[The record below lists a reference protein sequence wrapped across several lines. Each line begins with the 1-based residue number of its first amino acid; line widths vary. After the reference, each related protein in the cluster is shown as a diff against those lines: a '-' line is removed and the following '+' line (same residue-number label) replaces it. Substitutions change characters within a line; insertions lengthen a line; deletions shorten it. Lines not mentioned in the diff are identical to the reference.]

1 MKRSFLCKIAVVGLL
16 IGFFSP
22 LSVVA
27 TEREQQRT
35 ALPSISTDEIQGQL
49 SLQELLAAYVANHR
63 EIQTMM
69 IQLNQQELSHESTM
83 TSQGIKLNLSTGNFS
98 IGSSQIRGEPAIS
111 VSMPKFNGTYVE
123 ARLPLH
129 FDLKKD
135 SSSVTAVGTGTASS
149 GSAIQGASFS
159 IGTEIIGNSG
169 KSSQLS
175 VLKANRSLLEA
186 QRKIQDQA
194 LAVEK
199 EFYSKIKELYSS
211 YSNLLSSKN
220 SVYTKELDL
229 AVLQAQGYSSTST
242 RYRTKEMEVLS
253 TQRNV
258 DKQQRNF
265 QRELELFA
273 QKCGLES
280 HQLSMENLSLPA
292 ELLSSTGILEQL
304 PLEGLEHYT
313 AMESAQWNLTT
324 TQLEI
329 EANAPVT
336 LSAEAGYTY
345 KNQNAGTG
353 QADTVQ
359 VALVLQGF
367 GGKLSSGVS
376 VPIRGEEKTPSAQI
390 SLSWSPND
398 LKTQSLQKSQRELSL
413 QLAQLKILD
422 AEEKYQQAAENALLT
437 WEDLLWNR
445 QVALEELE
453 LYQQLAQDTT
463 NLFNRGMTTE
473 TEFNQAITNRDKAQ
487 IQCEVADLELIL
499 HYIATRQLFVQEVQ

>member
-1 MKRSFLCKIAVVGLL
+1 MKRSFLCTIATVGLL
-16 IGFFSP
+16 IGFLSP
-22 LSVVA
+22 LSAVA
-27 TEREQQRT
+27 TKTEQQGT
-35 ALPSISTDEIQGQL
+35 VLSSISADEAQEKL

-69 IQLNQQELSHESTM
+69 IQLNQQQLSHESTM
-83 TSQGIKLNLSTGNFS
+83 VSQGIKLNLSTGNFS
-98 IGSSQIRGEPAIS
+98 MGSSQIRGEPSIS
-111 VSMPKFNGTYVE
+111 VSMPKLNGTYVE
-123 ARLPLH
+123 ATFPLQ
-129 FDLKKD
+129 FDFNKD
-135 SSSVTAVGTGTASS
+135 SSSVASSSETASGS
-149 GSAIQGASFS
+149 GLQETSIS

-169 KSSQLS
+169 KSNQLS
-175 VLKANRSLLEA
+175 ILKANRSLQEA
-186 QRKIQDQA
+186 QRKIQEQA

-211 YSNLLSSKN
+211 YGNLLSSKD

-229 AVLQAQGYSSTST
+229 AVLQAQGYSPTST

-258 DKQQRNF
+258 DKQQRKF
-265 QRELELFA
+265 QREMELFA
-273 QKCGLES
+273 QKCGLQS
-280 HQLSMENLSLPA
+280 NQLSMETLSLPA
-292 ELLSSTGILEQL
+292 ELLASTGILEQL
-304 PLEGLEHYT
+304 PLEGVERYT

-324 TQLEI
+324 TQLEM
-329 EANAPVT
+329 EANSPVT

-345 KNQNAGTG
+345 KNQNLGAT

-359 VALVLQGF
+359 AALVLQGF
-367 GGKLSSGVS
+367 GGRLSSGVS
-376 VPIRGEEKTPSAQI
+376 VPVEGEEKTPTAQI

-398 LKTQSLQKSQRELSL
+398 MKTQRLQKSQRELSL

-422 AEEKYQQAAENALLT
+422 AEEKYQQAAEDALLT

-445 QVALEELE
+445 QVALEELQ

-463 NLFNRGMTTE
+463 NLYNRGMTTE

-487 IQCEVADLELIL
+487 IQCQIVDLELLL
-499 HYIATRQLFVQEVQ
+499 HYIGTRQLFVQEVQ

>member
-1 MKRSFLCKIAVVGLL
+1 M
-16 IGFFSP
+16 
-22 LSVVA
+22 
-27 TEREQQRT
+27 EQQGT
-35 ALPSISTDEIQGQL
+35 VLSSISADETQEQL

-69 IQLNQQELSHESTM
+69 IQLNQQQLSHESTM
-83 TSQGIKLNLSTGNFS
+83 VSQGIKLNLSTGNFS
-98 IGSSQIRGEPAIS
+98 MGSSQIRGEPSIS
-111 VSMPKFNGTYVE
+111 VSMPKLNGTYVE
-123 ARLPLH
+123 ASFPLQ
-129 FDLKKD
+129 FDLNKD
-135 SSSVTAVGTGTASS
+135 SSSVASSSETAS
-149 GSAIQGASFS
+149 GRGLQGTSIS

-169 KSSQLS
+169 KSNQLS
-175 VLKANRSLLEA
+175 ILKANRSLQEA
-186 QRKIQDQA
+186 QRKIQEQA

-211 YSNLLSSKN
+211 YGNLLSSKD

-229 AVLQAQGYSSTST
+229 AVLQAQGYSPTST

-258 DKQQRNF
+258 DKQQRKF

-280 HQLSMENLSLPA
+280 HQLSIENLALPA
-292 ELLSSTGILEQL
+292 ELLASTGILEHL
-304 PLEGLEHYT
+304 PLEGVERYT

-324 TQLEI
+324 TQLEM
-329 EANAPVT
+329 EANSPVT

-345 KNQNAGTG
+345 KNQNLGAS

-359 VALVLQGF
+359 AALVLQGF
-367 GGKLSSGVS
+367 GGRLSSGVS
-376 VPIRGEEKTPSAQI
+376 VSLEGEKKTPSAQI

-398 LKTQSLQKSQRELSL
+398 MKTQNLQKSQRELSL

-422 AEEKYQQAAENALLT
+422 AEEKYQQATENAVLT

-445 QVALEELE
+445 QVAFEELQ

-463 NLFNRGMTTE
+463 NLYNRGMTTE
-473 TEFNQAITNRDKAQ
+473 TEFNQATTNRDKAQ
-487 IQCEVADLELIL
+487 IQCQIVDLELLL
-499 HYIATRQLFVQEVQ
+499 HYIGTRQLFVQEVQ

>member
-1 MKRSFLCKIAVVGLL
+1 MKRSFLCKTAAVGLL
-16 IGFFSP
+16 IGFFFP
-22 LSVVA
+22 LSAVA
-27 TEREQQRT
+27 TKMEQHGS
-35 ALPSISTDEIQGQL
+35 ALSSISADKTQDQL
-49 SLQELLAAYVANHR
+49 SLQELLIAYVANHR
-63 EIQTMM
+63 EIQTIM
-69 IQLNQQELSHESTM
+69 IQLNQQQLSHESTM
-83 TSQGIKLNLSTGNFS
+83 VSQGIKLNLSTGNFS
-98 IGSSQIRGEPAIS
+98 IGSSQIRGEPSIS
-111 VSMPKFNGTYVE
+111 VSMPKLNGTYVE
-123 ARLPLH
+123 ASFPLQ
-129 FDLKKD
+129 FDLNKD
-135 SSSVTAVGTGTASS
+135 SSSVASS
-149 GSAIQGASFS
+149 GGAASGRGLQGASIS

-175 VLKANRSLLEA
+175 VLKANRSLQEA
-186 QRKIQDQA
+186 QRKIQEQA

-211 YSNLLSSKN
+211 YGNLLSSKD

-229 AVLQAQGYSSTST
+229 AVLQAQGYSPTST

-253 TQRNV
+253 AQRNV
-258 DKQQRNF
+258 DKLQRNF

-292 ELLSSTGILEQL
+292 ELLASTGILEKL
-304 PLEGLEHYT
+304 PLEGIERYT
-313 AMESAQWNLTT
+313 AMESAQWNLST

-329 EANAPVT
+329 EANSPVT

-345 KNQNAGTG
+345 KNQNLGAS

-359 VALVLQGF
+359 AALVLQGF
-367 GGKLSSGVS
+367 GGRLSSGVS
-376 VPIRGEEKTPSAQI
+376 VPLEGAEKTPSAQI

-398 LKTQSLQKSQRELSL
+398 MKTQSLQKSQRELSL

-422 AEEKYQQAAENALLT
+422 AEEKYQQAAEDALLA

-445 QVALEELE
+445 QVSIEELE

-463 NLFNRGMTTE
+463 NLYNRGMTTE

-487 IQCEVADLELIL
+487 IQCQIADLELLL
-499 HYIATRQLFVQEVQ
+499 HYIGTRQLFVQEVQ

>member
-1 MKRSFLCKIAVVGLL
+1 M
-16 IGFFSP
+16 
-22 LSVVA
+22 
-27 TEREQQRT
+27 EQQGT
-35 ALPSISTDEIQGQL
+35 ALSLISADETQEQL

-69 IQLNQQELSHESTM
+69 IQLNQQQLSHESTM
-83 TSQGIKLNLSTGNFS
+83 VSQGIKLNLSTGNFS
-98 IGSSQIRGEPAIS
+98 MGSSQIRGEPSIS
-111 VSMPKFNGTYVE
+111 VSMPKLNGTYVE
-123 ARLPLH
+123 ASFPLQ
-129 FDLKKD
+129 FDLNKNA
-135 SSSVTAVGTGTASS
+135 SSVTSSGGTAS
-149 GSAIQGASFS
+149 GRGLQGASIS
-159 IGTEIIGNSG
+159 IGTEILGNSG

-175 VLKANRSLLEA
+175 VLKANRSLQEA
-186 QRKIQDQA
+186 QRKIQEQA

-211 YSNLLSSKN
+211 YGNLLSSKD

-229 AVLQAQGYSSTST
+229 AVLKVQGYSPTST

-253 TQRNV
+253 AQRNV

-273 QKCGLES
+273 QKCGLQS
-280 HQLSMENLSLPA
+280 NQLSMENLSLSA
-292 ELLSSTGILEQL
+292 KLLASTGILEKL
-304 PLEGLEHYT
+304 PLEGIERYT

-324 TQLEI
+324 TQLEM
-329 EANAPVT
+329 EANSPIT

-345 KNQNAGTG
+345 KNQNLGAS

-359 VALVLQGF
+359 AALVLQGF
-367 GGKLSSGVS
+367 GGRLSSGVS
-376 VPIRGEEKTPSAQI
+376 VPLEGEEKTPSAQI

-398 LKTQSLQKSQRELSL
+398 MKTQSLQKSQRELSL

-422 AEEKYQQAAENALLT
+422 AEEKYLQAAEDALLS

-445 QVALEELE
+445 QVSIEELE

-463 NLFNRGMTTE
+463 NLYNRGMTTE

-487 IQCEVADLELIL
+487 IQCQIADLELLL
-499 HYIATRQLFVQEVQ
+499 HYIGTRQLFVQEVQ

>member
-1 MKRSFLCKIAVVGLL
+1 MKRSFLCTIATVGLL
-16 IGFFSP
+16 IGFLSP
-22 LSVVA
+22 LSAVA
-27 TEREQQRT
+27 TKTEQQGT
-35 ALPSISTDEIQGQL
+35 VLSSISADEAQEKL

-69 IQLNQQELSHESTM
+69 IQLNQQQLSHESTM
-83 TSQGIKLNLSTGNFS
+83 VSQGIKLNLSTGNFS
-98 IGSSQIRGEPAIS
+98 MGSSQIRGEPSIS
-111 VSMPKFNGTYVE
+111 VSMPKLNGTYVE
-123 ARLPLH
+123 ATFPLQFH
-129 FDLKKD
+129 FNKD
-135 SSSVTAVGTGTASS
+135 SSSVASSSETASGS
-149 GSAIQGASFS
+149 GLQGTSIS

-169 KSSQLS
+169 KSNQLS
-175 VLKANRSLLEA
+175 ILKANRSLQEA
-186 QRKIQDQA
+186 QRKIQEQA

-211 YSNLLSSKN
+211 YGNLLSSKD

-229 AVLQAQGYSSTST
+229 AVLQAQGYSPTST

-258 DKQQRNF
+258 DKQQRKF
-265 QRELELFA
+265 QREMELFA
-273 QKCGLES
+273 QKCGLQS
-280 HQLSMENLSLPA
+280 NQLSMANLSLPA
-292 ELLSSTGILEQL
+292 ELLASTGILEQL
-304 PLEGLEHYT
+304 PLEGIERYT

-324 TQLEI
+324 TQLEM
-329 EANAPVT
+329 EANSPVT

-345 KNQNAGTG
+345 KNQNLGAT

-359 VALVLQGF
+359 AALVLQGF
-367 GGKLSSGVS
+367 GGRLSSGVS
-376 VPIRGEEKTPSAQI
+376 VPVEGEEKTPTAQI

-398 LKTQSLQKSQRELSL
+398 MKTQRLQKSQRELSL

-422 AEEKYQQAAENALLT
+422 AEEKYQQAAEDALLT

-445 QVALEELE
+445 QVAFEELQ

-463 NLFNRGMTTE
+463 NLYNRGMTTE

-487 IQCEVADLELIL
+487 IQCQIVDLELLL
-499 HYIATRQLFVQEVQ
+499 HYIGTRQLFVQEVQ

>member
-1 MKRSFLCKIAVVGLL
+1 M
-16 IGFFSP
+16 
-22 LSVVA
+22 
-27 TEREQQRT
+27 EQQGT
-35 ALPSISTDEIQGQL
+35 VLSSISADETQEQL

-69 IQLNQQELSHESTM
+69 IQLNQQQLSHESTM
-83 TSQGIKLNLSTGNFS
+83 VSQGIKLHLSTGSFS
-98 IGSSQIRGEPAIS
+98 VGSSQIRGEPSIS
-111 VSMPKFNGTYVE
+111 VSMPKLNGTYVE
-123 ARLPLH
+123 ATFPLQ
-129 FDLKKD
+129 FDLNKNA
-135 SSSVTAVGTGTASS
+135 SSVTSSGETASGS
-149 GSAIQGASFS
+149 GLQGTSIS

-169 KSSQLS
+169 KSNQLS
-175 VLKANRSLLEA
+175 ILKANRSLQEA
-186 QRKIQDQA
+186 QRKIQEQA

-211 YSNLLSSKN
+211 YGNLLSSKD

-229 AVLQAQGYSSTST
+229 AVLQAQGYSPTST

-258 DKQQRNF
+258 DKQQRKF
-265 QRELELFA
+265 QREMELFA
-273 QKCGLES
+273 QKCGLQAN
-280 HQLSMENLSLPA
+280 QLSMENLSLPA
-292 ELLSSTGILEQL
+292 ELLASTGILEQL
-304 PLEGLEHYT
+304 PLEGVERYT

-324 TQLEI
+324 TQLEM
-329 EANAPVT
+329 EANSSVT

-345 KNQNAGTG
+345 KNQNLGAT

-359 VALVLQGF
+359 AALVLQGF
-367 GGKLSSGVS
+367 GGRLSSGVS
-376 VPIRGEEKTPSAQI
+376 VPVEGEEKTPSAQI

-398 LKTQSLQKSQRELSL
+398 MKTQSLQKSQRQLGL

-422 AEEKYQQAAENALLT
+422 AEEKYQQATENAVLT

-445 QVALEELE
+445 QVALEELQ

-463 NLFNRGMTTE
+463 QLYNRGMTTE

-487 IQCEVADLELIL
+487 IQCQIVDLELLL
-499 HYIATRQLFVQEVQ
+499 HYIGTRQLFVQEVQ

>member
-1 MKRSFLCKIAVVGLL
+1 M
-16 IGFFSP
+16 
-22 LSVVA
+22 
-27 TEREQQRT
+27 EQQGT
-35 ALPSISTDEIQGQL
+35 ALSSISADETQEQL

-69 IQLNQQELSHESTM
+69 IQLNQQQLSHESTM
-83 TSQGIKLNLSTGNFS
+83 VSQGIKLNLSTGNFS
-98 IGSSQIRGEPAIS
+98 MGSSQIRGEPSIS
-111 VSMPKFNGTYVE
+111 VSMPKLNGTYVE
-123 ARLPLH
+123 ASFPLQ
-129 FDLKKD
+129 FDLNKNA
-135 SSSVTAVGTGTASS
+135 SSVTSSGGTAS
-149 GSAIQGASFS
+149 GRGLQGASIS
-159 IGTEIIGNSG
+159 IGTEILGNSG

-175 VLKANRSLLEA
+175 VLKANRSLQEA
-186 QRKIQDQA
+186 QRKIQEQA

-211 YSNLLSSKN
+211 YGNLLSTKD

-229 AVLQAQGYSSTST
+229 AVLKVQGYSPTST

-253 TQRNV
+253 AQRNV

-273 QKCGLES
+273 QKCGLQS
-280 HQLSMENLSLPA
+280 NQLSMENLSLSA
-292 ELLSSTGILEQL
+292 KLLASTGILEKL
-304 PLEGLEHYT
+304 PLEGIERYT
-313 AMESAQWNLTT
+313 AMESALWNLTT

-329 EANAPVT
+329 EANSPVT

-345 KNQNAGTG
+345 KNQNLGAS

-359 VALVLQGF
+359 AALVLQGF
-367 GGKLSSGVS
+367 GGRLSSGVS
-376 VPIRGEEKTPSAQI
+376 VPLEGEEKTPSAQI

-398 LKTQSLQKSQRELSL
+398 MKTQSLQKSQRELSL

-422 AEEKYQQAAENALLT
+422 AEEKYQQAAEDALLT

-445 QVALEELE
+445 QVSIEELE

-463 NLFNRGMTTE
+463 NLYNRGMTTE
-473 TEFNQAITNRDKAQ
+473 TEFNQAITNRDKAL
-487 IQCEVADLELIL
+487 IQCQIADLELLL
-499 HYIATRQLFVQEVQ
+499 HYIGTRQLFVQEVQ

>member
-1 MKRSFLCKIAVVGLL
+1 MKRSFLCTTATVGLL
-16 IGFFSP
+16 IGFLSP
-22 LSVVA
+22 LSAVA
-27 TEREQQRT
+27 TKTEQQGT
-35 ALPSISTDEIQGQL
+35 VLSSISADEAQEKL

-69 IQLNQQELSHESTM
+69 IQLNQQQLSHESTM
-83 TSQGIKLNLSTGNFS
+83 VSQGIKLNLSTGNFS
-98 IGSSQIRGEPAIS
+98 MGSSQIRGEPSIS
-111 VSMPKFNGTYVE
+111 VSMPKLNGTYVE
-123 ARLPLH
+123 ATFPLQ
-129 FDLKKD
+129 FDLNKD
-135 SSSVTAVGTGTASS
+135 SSSVASSSETASGS
-149 GSAIQGASFS
+149 GLQGTSIS

-169 KSSQLS
+169 KSNQLS
-175 VLKANRSLLEA
+175 ILKANRSLQEA
-186 QRKIQDQA
+186 QRKIQEQA

-211 YSNLLSSKN
+211 YGNLLSSKD

-229 AVLQAQGYSSTST
+229 AVLQAQGYSPTST

-258 DKQQRNF
+258 DKQQRKF
-265 QRELELFA
+265 QREMELFA
-273 QKCGLES
+273 QKCGLQS
-280 HQLSMENLSLPA
+280 NQLSMANLSLPA
-292 ELLSSTGILEQL
+292 ELLASTGILEQL
-304 PLEGLEHYT
+304 PLEGIERYT

-324 TQLEI
+324 TQLEM
-329 EANAPVT
+329 EANSPVT

-345 KNQNAGTG
+345 KNQNLGAT

-359 VALVLQGF
+359 AALVLQGF
-367 GGKLSSGVS
+367 GGRLSSGVS
-376 VPIRGEEKTPSAQI
+376 VPVEGEEKTPTAQI

-398 LKTQSLQKSQRELSL
+398 MKTQRLQKSQRELSL

-422 AEEKYQQAAENALLT
+422 AEEKYQQAAEDALLT

-445 QVALEELE
+445 QVALEELQ

-463 NLFNRGMTTE
+463 NLYNRGMTTE

-487 IQCEVADLELIL
+487 IQCQIVDLELLL
-499 HYIATRQLFVQEVQ
+499 HYIGTRQLFVQEVQ